1 MSNDHEL
8 WKQERDA
15 VLARRKRN
23 NEAARASHLNNLET
37 QRKAKQAEADAQI
50 DLELEPEKRRLQ
62 NEWLANHPGQTAADF
77 ERSAWG
83 LLKANLIEQRNAKIM
98 EATVQDIAAS
108 ADIHFNH

>member
-1 MSNDHEL
+1 MTEHQIQQNYNQTIQDETTLDYAKWSAQRIQSKLSNDHEL

-50 DLELEPEKRRLQ
+50 DSELEPEKRLLQ
-62 NEWLANHPGQTAADF
+62 NE
-77 ERSAWG
+77 
-83 LLKANLIEQRNAKIM
+83 
-98 EATVQDIAAS
+98 
-108 ADIHFNH
+108 